1 MTKEMDVKKKG
12 VEPFV
17 ISRSFDAPCERMW
30 SAWTEREQLMQWFG
44 PRGFTMPAAKLE
56 FRPGGV
62 FHYCLESA
70 EGQEI
75 WGKFTYREIVPAERI
90 SFVSSFSDEDGN
102 VTRHP
107 LSATWPLEM
116 LSRITF
122 TEQGGRT
129 TVIVEWTP
137 LNSTDAERKTFET
150 GHAAMQQGW
159 AGTFDQLA
167 DHLAKH
173 EVEAA

>member
-1 MTKEMDVKKKG
+1 MDVKERCI
-12 VEPFV
+12 EPFV
-17 ISRSFDAPCERMW
+17 IYRTFDVPRRRMW
-30 SAWTEREQLMQWFG
+30 SAWTEREELMQWFG

-70 EGQEI
+70 DGQEM
-75 WGKFTYREIVPAERI
+75 WGKFIYRGIVPMERI
-90 SFVSSFSDEDGN
+90 SFVSSFSDEDGA

-116 LSRITF
+116 LSTITF
-122 TEQGGRT
+122 AEQSRRT
-129 TVIVEWTP
+129 TVTVEWVP
-137 LNSTDAERKTFET
+137 LNASEAERRTFET
-150 GHAAMQQGW
+150 GHQAMQQGW

-167 DHLAKH
+167 EHLAKP
-173 EVEAA
+173 